1 MTCYVL
7 PALSMTSNFPTI
19 GSTVPCRYYC
29 SNATA
34 ALLKGC
40 CMVTSCELFD
50 MTVSAKITARDAAAE
65 SLMHHCL
72 VLSELLQRTAT

>member
-1 MTCYVL
+1 
-7 PALSMTSNFPTI
+7 
-19 GSTVPCRYYC
+19 
-29 SNATA
+29 
-34 ALLKGC
+34 
-40 CMVTSCELFD
+40 MVTSCELFD